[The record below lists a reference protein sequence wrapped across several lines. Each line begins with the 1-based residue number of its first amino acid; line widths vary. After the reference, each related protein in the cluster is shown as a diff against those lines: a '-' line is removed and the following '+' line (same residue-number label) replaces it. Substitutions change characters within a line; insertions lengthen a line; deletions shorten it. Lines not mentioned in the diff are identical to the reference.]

1 MDSVVDY
8 GFESRSGQT
17 KDYKIV
23 IFSFSAHNK
32 DKGVREKTGWREIKI
47 MYSSGET
54 VGMLFHWAN
63 TFNNP
68 TNYKR
73 VGLTQSGTHH
83 YLIESNLFPPW
94 YSW

>member
-1 MDSVVDY
+1 
-8 GFESRSGQT
+8 
-17 KDYKIV
+17 
-23 IFSFSAHNK
+23 
-32 DKGVREKTGWREIKI
+32 